1 MENVQ
6 SKDQPESA
14 RRITIRVIL
23 LISIMLSLFHLFTG
37 GFGVLT
43 AMIQRNVH
51 LTVVLLLVFL
61 IKPLANKKLRW
72 LDTLCIIISI
82 SSGIYIFYTYDQ
94 LLLRVGAPNA
104 YDMFFGITLIIVILE
119 AARRVTGFI
128 LPLIGLLFLLYAY
141 FGHYF
146 PSILKTSDIS
156 LERIISLM
164 YLSTEGLWGTSLGIA
179 ATFIA
184 LFIIFGAF
192 LNTTGAGKVFIDL
205 AFIIGG
211 RFKGGPA
218 KVSVISSALMATV
231 SGSAVANVSST
242 GQFTIPLMK
251 KVGFKPRMAASIEAV
266 ASAGGSIMPPVMG
279 AGAFIMA
286 ELTGISYG
294 KIILAALIPGILYFL
309 SVFLFVDFDA
319 GRAKMKG
326 IEKKELPVFKEVF
339 WKGFHLYIG
348 LGTLIY
354 LLVVLNASPMFAAF
368 WSIVALVISYI
379 AIYFR
384 KIDWKFFLEALEQG
398 AKGMLLI
405 SMACAIAGI
414 VVGVINLTGTAVTLT
429 SLLMN
434 LGQNSIL
441 LTLFL
446 TMIACVIM
454 GMGLPSTAAYI
465 IVGVL
470 TAPALIDLGIDPL
483 LAHMFIY
490 YFASLAPIIPPVALA
505 SYTAAGIAGSDPL
518 RTSFTSARVGL
529 VSFIIP
535 YMFVFGP
542 ELLGQGSAVEIALA
556 VTGACIGVI
565 FFAAAL
571 TGWLKRDLFFYERI
585 LSFGGASLLVHTGLL
600 TDLIGIGIIAVLLTS
615 ILIRTQFNEK
625 PQDTYE
631 VNQ

>member
-1 MENVQ
+1 MKKDRTV
-6 SKDQPESA
+6 SKNSF
-14 RRITIRVIL
+14 ILKVVFILSIL
-23 LISIMLSLFHLFTG
+23 LSGFQLWTG
-37 GFGVLT
+37 GVGVFT
-43 AMIQRNVH
+43 AMIQRNIH
-51 LTVVLLLVFL
+51 LTLVLLLVFL
-61 IKPLANKKLRW
+61 LYPLKKKWRW
-72 LDTLCIIISI
+72 IDYLAILLTLG
-82 SSGIYIFYTYDQ
+82 SGVYICFSFET
-94 LLLRVGAPNA
+94 LALRVGAPHTL
-104 YDMFFGITLIIVILE
+104 DLVFGTTLIILVLE
-119 AARRVTGFI
+119 GARRVTGLV
-128 LPLIGLLFLLYAY
+128 LPLIGLAFLVYAY
-141 FGHYF
+141 FGNLF
-146 PSILKTSDIS
+146 PAALQTSTIS
-156 LERIISLM
+156 YERIISLI

-205 AFIIGG
+205 AFIMGG

-251 KVGFKPRMAASIEAV
+251 KVGFKGRMAASIEAV

-286 ELTGISYG
+286 ELTGIPYSQ
-294 KIILAALIPGILYFL
+294 ILVAALIPGILYFL

-319 GRAKMKG
+319 GRQKMKG
-326 IEKKELPVFKEVF
+326 MSRQELPIFKNVF

-348 LGTLIY
+348 LATLVY
-354 LLVVLNASPMFAAF
+354 LLVGMNSSPMFAAF
-368 WSIVALVISYI
+368 WSIVALVISYVI
-379 AIYFR
+379 LYF
-384 KIDWKFFLEALEQG
+384 KQVNWKFLIDALVQG

-429 SLLMN
+429 SILLS
-434 LGQNSIL
+434 LGENSVL
-441 LTLFL
+441 LTLLL
-446 TMIACVIM
+446 TMVACVIM

-465 IVGVL
+465 IVAVL
-470 TAPALIDLGIDPL
+470 TAPALIDLGINPL

-505 SYTAAGIAGSDPL
+505 SYTAAGIANSNPI

-535 YMFVFGP
+535 YMFVYGP
-542 ELLGQGSAVEIALA
+542 ALLAMGTASEITIAVLGA
-556 VTGACIGVI
+556 VVGVV
-565 FFAAAL
+565 FYAAAL
-571 TGWLKRDLFFYERI
+571 TGWLSRDLGLWERT
-585 LSFGGASLLVHTGLL
+585 LSFIGASLLAH
-600 TDLIGIGIIAVLLTS
+600 TS
-615 ILIRTQFNEK
+615 IVTDMVGILCISILMFSIFGRKKNK
-625 PQDTYE
+625 KMDRLS
-631 VNQ
+631 NAG